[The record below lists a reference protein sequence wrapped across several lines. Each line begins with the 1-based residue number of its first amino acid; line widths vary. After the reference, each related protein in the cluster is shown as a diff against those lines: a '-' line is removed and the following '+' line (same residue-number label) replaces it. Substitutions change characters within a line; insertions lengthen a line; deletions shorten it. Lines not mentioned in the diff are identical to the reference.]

1 MGMFRSSCEWW
12 LDIIPLLLVLFN
24 VSNNRLTLLCPSKV
38 FSIIWRLALSS
49 STACHY
55 CGSVLSQTKKQ
66 IKTWILPWLSRAH
79 DVSITFFTVVFFAQL
94 LEDIVKYFLF
104 SFFVFRPVNFLH
116 SFSYSNRF
124 TIAATFGATAS
135 SCLGLFLFSATG
147 ELTPSGV
154 SVWFKGE
161 KMLSFIQN
169 ISYFKTCLSL
179 SM

>member
-1 MGMFRSSCEWW
+1 MPK
-12 LDIIPLLLVLFN
+12 L
-24 VSNNRLTLLCPSKV
+24 
-38 FSIIWRLALSS
+38 SIIWRLALFS

-55 CGSVLSQTKKQ
+55 CGSVMSQTKKQ
-66 IKTWILPWLSRAH
+66 IKTWILPWLSRAR

-94 LEDIVKYFLF
+94 LDDIVKYFLF

-135 SCLGLFLFSATG
+135 SCLELFLFSATG
-147 ELTPSGV
+147 GFTSLGV

-161 KMLSFIQN
+161 KCYHSFKIFPTLKHAYLDLCRVSFL
-169 ISYFKTCLSL
+169 ITFAFFTAVLDTIAF
-179 SM
+179 